1 MILKKAVKILFA
13 LIFALGFLLFL
24 APVFT
29 KIINIGNIA
38 GMAVC
43 AVLSCISLLW
53 DRLFVLFRENGIFR
67 KISIAVMAIAVP
79 LIILAVVISVFM
91 VRAANSP
98 PKEPKGECTVIVLGC
113 KVRGETPSSMLYYR
127 AMSAYRYLEANPSA
141 VCVASGGQGADEL
154 ISEAEC
160 VKRILLENGI
170 AEERIILEDKSTS
183 TEENIRFSLQKMEE
197 YGISGG
203 SVALATNE
211 FHQLR
216 AQMIAESCGL
226 ESFSLTSHTL
236 DYLLPTYWLREWFG
250 VTYQFLFGGD

>member
-1 MILKKAVKILFA
+1 MI
-13 LIFALGFLLFL
+13 
-24 APVFT
+24 
-29 KIINIGNIA
+29 
-38 GMAVC
+38 VC
-43 AVLSCISLLW
+43 AALFCVTLLW
-53 DRLFVLFRENGIFR
+53 DKLFVLFREKVVFR
-67 KISIAVMAIAVP
+67 KISIAVMAIAAVF
-79 LIILAVVISVFM
+79 IILAAVISVFM
-91 VRAANSP
+91 IRAANSP
-98 PKEPKGECTVIVLGC
+98 PKGECTVIVLGC

-141 VCVASGGQGADEL
+141 VCIASGGQGADEL

-183 TEENIRFSLQKMEE
+183 TDENIRFSLQKMEE
-197 YGISGG
+197 YGISGN
-203 SVALATNE
+203 VALATNE

-216 AQMIAESCGL
+216 AQMIAKSYGL

-250 VTYQFLFGGD
+250 VVYQFLFGGN

>member
-1 MILKKAVKILFA
+1 MTAKKVVKILFA
-13 LIFALGFLLFL
+13 LIFALGFAAFL

-29 KIINIGNIA
+29 NIINIGNLA

-43 AVLSCISLLW
+43 AALFCVTLLW
-53 DRLFVLFRENGIFR
+53 NRLFVLFREKVVFR
-67 KISIAVMAIAVP
+67 KISLAVMAIAAVF
-79 LIILAVVISVFM
+79 IILAAVISVFM
-91 VRAANSP
+91 IRAANSP
-98 PKEPKGECTVIVLGC
+98 PYGECTVIVLGC

-141 VCVASGGQGADEL
+141 VCIASGGQGADEL

-160 VKRILLENGI
+160 VKRILLEKGI

-197 YGISGG
+197 YGLSGN
-203 SVALATNE
+203 VALATNE

-216 AQMIAESCGL
+216 AQMIAGSYGV

-250 VTYQFLFGGD
+250 VVYQFLFGGV

>member
-1 MILKKAVKILFA
+1 MTVKKAVKILFA

-43 AVLSCISLLW
+43 AALSCTALLW
-53 DRLFVLFRENGIFR
+53 DRLFVLFRENGVFR

-79 LIILAVVISVFM
+79 LIILAAVISVFM

-141 VCVASGGQGADEL
+141 VCVASGGQGADEF

-160 VKRILLENGI
+160 VKRILLEKGI

-183 TEENIRFSLQKMEE
+183 TDENIRFSLQKMEE
-197 YGISGG
+197 YGISG
-203 SVALATNE
+203 SVAIATNE

-216 AQMIAESCGL
+216 AQMIAGSYGL

-250 VTYQFLFGGD
+250 VTYQFLFGS

>member
-1 MILKKAVKILFA
+1 MTVKKAVKILFA

-29 KIINIGNIA
+29 NIINIGNIA

-43 AVLSCISLLW
+43 AALSCTALLW
-53 DRLFVLFRENGIFR
+53 DRLFHLFRENGVFR
-67 KISIAVMAIAVP
+67 KISLAVMAIAAVF
-79 LIILAVVISVFM
+79 IILAAVISVFM

-98 PKEPKGECTVIVLGC
+98 PREPNGECTVIVLGC

-141 VCVASGGQGADEL
+141 VCIASGGQGADEL

-160 VKRILLENGI
+160 VKRILLEKGI

-183 TEENIRFSLQKMEE
+183 TDENIRFSLQKMEE
-197 YGISGG
+197 YGISG

-216 AQMIAESCGL
+216 AQMIAGSYGV

-250 VTYQFLFGGD
+250 VTYQFLFGSN

>member
-1 MILKKAVKILFA
+1 MTVKKTVKKVLKILFA

-38 GMAVC
+38 GMTVC
-43 AVLSCISLLW
+43 AALSCISLLW
-53 DRLFVLFRENGIFR
+53 DRLFVLFRENGVFR
-67 KISIAVMAIAVP
+67 KISIAVMAIAAV
-79 LIILAVVISVFM
+79 LIILAAVISFFM
-91 VRAANSP
+91 VRAANSQ
-98 PKEPKGECTVIVLGC
+98 PKGDCTVIVLGC

-141 VCVASGGQGADEL
+141 VCIASGGQGADEL

-160 VKRILLENGI
+160 VKRILLEKGI

-183 TEENIRFSLQKMEE
+183 TDENIRFSLQKMEE
-197 YGISGG
+197 YSISGN
-203 SVALATNE
+203 VALATNE

-216 AQMIAESCGL
+216 AQMIAESYGV

-250 VTYQFLFGGD
+250 VTYQFLFGGN

>member
-1 MILKKAVKILFA
+1 MTAKKVVKILFA
-13 LIFALGFLLFL
+13 LIFALGFAAFL

-29 KIINIGNIA
+29 NIINIGNLA

-43 AVLSCISLLW
+43 AALFCATLLW
-53 DRLFVLFRENGIFR
+53 DRLFVLFREKVVFR
-67 KISIAVMAIAVP
+67 KISIAVMVIAAVF
-79 LIILAVVISVFM
+79 IILAAVISVFM

-141 VCVASGGQGADEL
+141 VCIASGGQGADEL

-160 VKRILLENGI
+160 VKRILLEKGI

-197 YGISGG
+197 YGLSGN
-203 SVALATNE
+203 VALATNE

-216 AQMIAESCGL
+216 AQMIAGSYGV

-250 VTYQFLFGGD
+250 VVYQFLFGGV

>member
-1 MILKKAVKILFA
+1 MTAKKVVKILFA
-13 LIFALGFLLFL
+13 LIFALGFAAFL

-29 KIINIGNIA
+29 NIINIGNLA

-43 AVLSCISLLW
+43 AALFCATLLW
-53 DRLFVLFRENGIFR
+53 DRLFVLFREKVVFR
-67 KISIAVMAIAVP
+67 KISIAVMVIAAVF
-79 LIILAVVISVFM
+79 IILAAVISVFM

-98 PKEPKGECTVIVLGC
+98 PEEPKGECTVIVLGC

-141 VCVASGGQGADEL
+141 VCIASGGQGADEL

-160 VKRILLENGI
+160 VKRILLEKGI

-197 YGISGG
+197 YGLSG

-216 AQMIAESCGL
+216 AQMIAGSYGV

-250 VTYQFLFGGD
+250 VVYQFLFGGV

>member
-1 MILKKAVKILFA
+1 MAVKKAVKILFA

-29 KIINIGNIA
+29 NIINIGNIA

-43 AVLSCISLLW
+43 AALSCTALLW
-53 DRLFVLFRENGIFR
+53 DRLFLLFREKTVFR
-67 KISIAVMAIAVP
+67 KISIVIMAIAAL
-79 LIILAVVISVFM
+79 LIILAAVISVFM

-98 PKEPKGECTVIVLGC
+98 PKGECTVIVLGC

-127 AMSAYRYLEANPSA
+127 AMSAYRYLEATPSA
-141 VCVASGGQGADEL
+141 VCIASGGQGADEL

-160 VKRILLENGI
+160 IKRILLEKGI

-197 YGISGG
+197 YGISG

-216 AQMIAESCGL
+216 AQMIAESRGV

-250 VTYQFLFGGD
+250 VVYQFLFGGV